1 MTKFVGNNITLPK
14 LETAPPSPVSGDT
27 YYNTT
32 FNKPYTYNGTDW
44 VDLTLTSA
52 TTGATGY
59 WGSFWSTQ
67 DQNAASANTEYLI
80 TYNNTDPD
88 STGVSVVS
96 NSRVTFAYSG
106 VYSIIFSVQFLN
118 TSNDEKDVGVWLK
131 KNGSAI
137 AETNSQWTVPARHG
151 SVDGHNI
158 GAVNF
163 VLKVTSGDYLELA
176 WSVDSTSISLEAIP
190 ASSPTPA
197 TPSVI
202 FTATQVMNTQQVE
215 LTDSTSTTSSTIAA
229 SATAVKAAYDLA
241 ASGGGGNAVYY
252 QTSTPTG
259 GSYSVGDIWIDSDS
273 VLGGPLELTDSPN
286 STSISTAATPNSVL
300 QSMKNYQTAAYNSTT
315 RIGNLPNWLPTGSN
329 SLVSGTVYHTRHI
342 AERNIT
348 VGNISFIST
357 AVIAN
362 TQTLCRFG
370 IYTRSGTTF
379 TLVARTASDTTI
391 GNATNTRFTRA
402 LDTTGGYPATYNFVA
417 GSEYWVSF
425 IGVGTQ
431 PMSAMVFTAAST
443 ASVNAFGA
451 LMYTQTGQ
459 SDLPASSTGSTST
472 VRVYSEVS

>member
-1 MTKFVGNNITLPK
+1 
-14 LETAPPSPVSGDT
+14 
-27 YYNTT
+27 
-32 FNKPYTYNGTDW
+32 
-44 VDLTLTSA
+44 
-52 TTGATGY
+52 
-59 WGSFWSTQ
+59 
-67 DQNAASANTEYLI
+67 
-80 TYNNTDPD
+80 
-88 STGVSVVS
+88 
-96 NSRVTFAYSG
+96 
-106 VYSIIFSVQFLN
+106 
-118 TSNDEKDVGVWLK
+118 
-131 KNGSAI
+131 
-137 AETNSQWTVPARHG
+137 
-151 SVDGHNI
+151 
-158 GAVNF
+158 
-163 VLKVTSGDYLELA
+163 
-176 WSVDSTSISLEAIP
+176 
-190 ASSPTPA
+190 
-197 TPSVI
+197 
-202 FTATQVMNTQQVE
+202 MNTQQVE

-286 STSISTAATPNSVL
+286 STSITTAATPNAVL